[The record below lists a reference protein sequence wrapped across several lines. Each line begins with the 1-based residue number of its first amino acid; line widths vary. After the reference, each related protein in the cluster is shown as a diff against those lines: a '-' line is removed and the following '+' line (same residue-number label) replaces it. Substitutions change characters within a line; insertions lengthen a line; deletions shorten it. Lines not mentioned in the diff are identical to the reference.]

1 MQNEDMN
8 VEARRS
14 SRRVLVIEDEWL
26 VATLLEDML
35 SELGH
40 TVVATAAT
48 VGDALAAADGQS
60 FDLALIDMNLHGQ
73 SARGVADRIS
83 ERGIPFACTTGYGRT
98 DLDERFRGRP
108 ILQKPF
114 ELKDLE
120 AVIAQALPGAGG

>member
-1 MQNEDMN
+1 M
-8 VEARRS
+8 
-14 SRRVLVIEDEWL
+14 LVIEDEWL

-40 TVVATAAT
+40 NVVATVAT
-48 VGDALAAADGQS
+48 VDDALSAVDGNG
-60 FDLALIDMNLHGQ
+60 FDLALIDLNLNGK
-73 SARGVADRIS
+73 SARGVADRLL

-98 DLDERFRGRP
+98 DLDERLRGRP

-120 AVIAQALPGAGG
+120 AVIAQALPSAGD